1 MNQYD
6 TIIRGGTIYDGTG
19 GEPVVGDIALKGDK
33 IAAIGDLSD
42 SHGKTEIDS
51 TGLAIAPGFINMMSW
66 ANETLIEDG
75 KSQSDI
81 RQGVTLEVLG
91 EGFSMGPLN
100 EAMKRDEIAQQGD
113 IRYDIPWTTLGEYL
127 EHLVDRG
134 VSPNVASFLG
144 ATTARVHVL
153 GYDDVQPDKQ
163 QLEEMKNLVRQAM
176 EEGAVGL
183 STAIIYAPSTYAKTE
198 EFVALAKVA
207 AEYDGIY
214 ASHIRNEGDNLLE
227 AIVEFLTVVEQANIR
242 GEIYHLKATGKAN
255 WHKMDLAIEKI
266 EAARTRGLAVT
277 ADMYTYPASSTGL
290 DTTMPPWVREGGHHA
305 WVTRLKDPEI
315 RKRVIKDMN
324 TPSTEWDNG
333 YLMVGSPENIL
344 LVGFKNEALK
354 PLSGKTLAQIATER
368 NTSPEETAMD
378 LVIEDDS
385 DVGAVFFCMTE
396 ENIHKKIRQPWMS
409 FCSDGRSLAT
419 EGVFLKRDTHPRA
432 YGSFAR
438 LLGKYVREEK
448 VIPLQEAVRR
458 LTSLPAENLK
468 LDRRGKLTPGYFAD
482 LAIFDTDKIQ
492 DHATYAKPHQYATGM
507 QHVFVNG
514 AQVLKEGEHT
524 GAKPG
529 QVVRGPGWKG
539 KNVGSAVQTSINPIE
554 LI

>member
-1 MNQYD
+1 MNQHD
-6 TIIRGGTIYDGTG
+6 IIIRSGTIYDGSG
-19 GEPVVGDIALKGDK
+19 AEPVVGDIAIDGDK
-33 IAAIGDLSD
+33 ITAIGDLSG
-42 SHGKTEIDS
+42 SHGKTELDS
-51 TGLAIAPGFINMMSW
+51 TGLAVAPGFINMMSW

-113 IRYDIPWTTLGEYL
+113 IRYNIPWTTLGEYL
-127 EHLVDRG
+127 EHLVVRG
-134 VSPNVASFLG
+134 VSPNVASFMG

-153 GYDDVQPDKQ
+153 GHDDVQPNEQ

-227 AIVEFLTVVEQANIR
+227 AIDEFLTVVEQANIR

-255 WHKMDLAIEKI
+255 WHKMDLAIDRI
-266 EAARTRGLAVT
+266 EAARARDLSVT

-290 DTTMPPWVREGGHHA
+290 DTTMPPWVREGGHQA
-305 WVTRLKDPEI
+305 WVARLKDPEI

-344 LVGFKNEALK
+344 LVGFKNDALK
-354 PLSGKTLAQIATER
+354 PLSGKTLAQIAAER

-396 ENIHKKIRQPWMS
+396 ENIHKKIRKPWMS

-448 VIPLQEAVRR
+448 VIPLAHAVRQ

-468 LDRRGKLTPGYFAD
+468 LDRRGRLAPGYFAD
-482 LAIFDTDKIQ
+482 LAIFDADKIQ
-492 DHATYAKPHQYATGM
+492 DHATYDKPHQYATGM

-514 AQVLKEGEHT
+514 VQVLSNGEHT

-529 QVVRGPGWKG
+529 QVIRGPGWKG
-539 KNVGSAVQTSINPIE
+539 KT
-554 LI
+554 

>member
-1 MNQYD
+1 M
-6 TIIRGGTIYDGTG
+6 
-19 GEPVVGDIALKGDK
+19 
-33 IAAIGDLSD
+33 
-42 SHGKTEIDS
+42 
-51 TGLAIAPGFINMMSW
+51 
-66 ANETLIEDG
+66 
-75 KSQSDI
+75 
-81 RQGVTLEVLG
+81 
-91 EGFSMGPLN
+91 
-100 EAMKRDEIAQQGD
+100 
-113 IRYDIPWTTLGEYL
+113 
-127 EHLVDRG
+127 
-134 VSPNVASFLG
+134 
-144 ATTARVHVL
+144 
-153 GYDDVQPDKQ
+153 
-163 QLEEMKNLVRQAM
+163 
-176 EEGAVGL
+176 
-183 STAIIYAPSTYAKTE
+183 
-198 EFVALAKVA
+198 A

-227 AIVEFLTVVEQANIR
+227 AIDEFLTVVEQANIR

-266 EAARTRGLAVT
+266 ETARARGLAVT

-290 DTTMPPWVREGGHHA
+290 DTTMPPWVREGGHQA
-305 WVTRLKDPEI
+305 WVARLKDPEI

-344 LVGFKNEALK
+344 LVGFKNDSLK
-354 PLSGKTLAQIATER
+354 PLSGKTLAQIAAER

-448 VIPLQEAVRR
+448 VIPLAQAVRQ

-482 LAIFDTDKIQ
+482 LAIFDADKIQ
-492 DHATYAKPHQYATGM
+492 DHATYDKPHQYATGM

-514 AQVLKEGEHT
+514 VQVLSNGEHT

-529 QVVRGPGWKG
+529 QVVRGPGWKL
-539 KNVGSAVQTSINPIE
+539 KT
-554 LI
+554 